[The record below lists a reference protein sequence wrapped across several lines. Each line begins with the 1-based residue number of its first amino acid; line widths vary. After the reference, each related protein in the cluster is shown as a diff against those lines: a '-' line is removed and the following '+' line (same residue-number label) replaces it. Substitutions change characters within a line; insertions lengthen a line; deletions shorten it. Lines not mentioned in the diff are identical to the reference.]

1 MKVFGILKTFIKKVL
16 SRQRQKK
23 KGKTMYCR
31 NISVENFRNIDS
43 ADVEFCQGTNVLIGE
58 NAQGKTNL
66 LEAIYMT
73 ALGKSFRQGTDKD
86 TIKFGEEYCF
96 IKNNYNDG
104 MRNAEI
110 SMRIFSDRRAKRIE
124 QNKVKVSKTSDMVG
138 GFKVVLFCP
147 EHLSIIKEG
156 PALRRNFL
164 DVAISQIRPLYMK
177 SLQRY
182 ATILKER
189 NALIKDAEENRNVFN
204 STIDLFSEQ
213 LANEAAIIT
222 EYRIEYIEKLKKY
235 VVKCFFEMTG
245 EREIPEIEYISS
257 SKLNEGDCFDLKK
270 CREAYRSLYTSHHD
284 REIGAGATLWG
295 IHKDDI
301 EINLNGNRARI
312 FASQGQQ
319 RSLSL
324 ALKLAEGEIIKDECG
339 GDYPVFLFDDVLSE
353 LDSGRRQYLL
363 SNLNDKQVILTCCES
378 NCINADRLISVE
390 NGKFELIMR

>member
-1 MKVFGILKTFIKKVL
+1 MGCRGKALAL
-16 SRQRQKK
+16 K
-23 KGKTMYCR
+23 KGEVMFCR
-31 NISVENFRNIDS
+31 NIYVENFRNIES
-43 ADVEFCQGTNVLIGE
+43 ANVEFCPGTNVLIGE

-86 TIKFGEEYCF
+86 TIQFDKDYCF
-96 IKNNYNDG
+96 I
-104 MRNAEI
+104 RNCYTDDTRDMEI
-110 SMRIFSDRRAKRIE
+110 SMRIFSDRRAKRVE
-124 QNKVKVSKTSDMVG
+124 QNKVKVAKTSDMVG
-138 GFKVVLFCP
+138 SFKIVLFCP

-156 PALRRNFL
+156 PALRRSFL

-189 NALIKDAEENRNVFN
+189 NALIKDAEENRGTFN

-213 LANEAAIIT
+213 LAQEAAVIT
-222 EYRIEYIEKLKKY
+222 GYRVRYIEKLKKY
-235 VVKCFFEMTG
+235 VAKCFSEMTG
-245 EREIPEIEYISS
+245 ERESPNLEYISS
-257 SKLNEGDCFDLKK
+257 CKLSEEECFDVEK
-270 CREAYRSLYTSHHD
+270 CRAAYRSLYSSHHD
-284 REIGAGATLWG
+284 REIGAGSTLWG
-295 IHKDDI
+295 IHKDDM
-301 EINLNGNRARI
+301 EIYINGNRARI

-363 SNLNDKQVILTCCES
+363 SNLKDKQVILTCCEN
-378 NCINADRLISVE
+378 NCINADRLISVSQ
-390 NGKFELIMR
+390 GKFKLI

>member
-1 MKVFGILKTFIKKVL
+1 MGCRGKAPH
-16 SRQRQKK
+16 K
-23 KGKTMYCR
+23 KGEAMFCR
-31 NISVENFRNIDS
+31 NICVENFRNIES
-43 ADVEFCQGTNVLIGE
+43 ENVEFCPGTNVLIGE

-86 TIKFGEEYCF
+86 SIRFDQEYCF
-96 IKNNYNDG
+96 VKNSYTDDTRD
-104 MRNAEI
+104 MEI
-110 SMRIFSDRRAKRIE
+110 SMRIFSDRRAKRVE
-124 QNKVKVSKTSDMVG
+124 QNGLKVARTSEMVG
-138 GFKVVLFCP
+138 SFKVVLFCP

-156 PALRRNFL
+156 PAIRRNFL

-189 NALIKDAEENRNVFN
+189 NALIKDAEENRSAFD

-213 LANEAAIIT
+213 LAQEAAIIT
-222 EYRIEYIEKLKKY
+222 VYRVKYVEKLKKY
-235 VVKCFFEMTG
+235 VAKCFAEMTG
-245 EREIPEIEYISS
+245 ERELPELEYVSS
-257 SKLNEGDCFDLKK
+257 CKLSEEECFDVNK
-270 CREAYRSLYTSHHD
+270 CREAYRSLYFSHHD

-301 EINLNGNRARI
+301 EISLNGNRARI

-324 ALKLAEGEIIKDECG
+324 ALKLAEGEIIRDECG

-353 LDSGRRQYLL
+353 LDGGRRKYLL
-363 SNLNDKQVILTCCES
+363 SNLAGKQVILTCCE
-378 NCINADRLISVE
+378 NNIEADKLISVK
-390 NGKFELIMR
+390 NGRFEEI